1 MIFHS
6 HVCMKHLDDQFYLD
20 KILDGDPASYAF
32 LVNKYKDM
40 VYSIAIKIL
49 RDADDAQ
56 DLAQECFI
64 TAYQQLHKYQGRS
77 KFSTWLY
84 TIVYRAAVTQLRQ
97 NKLDTTFIG
106 DSVNEVS
113 DSANNQF
120 DQLQSKQV
128 GQQVRIAI
136 DRLPQTE
143 ALLVTLY
150 YINDLPIKEIQEIT
164 GLFKSNIKIKLFRA
178 RKKLERELA
187 FLLDDKMKVSNEQ
200 E

>member
-1 MIFHS
+1 
-6 HVCMKHLDDQFYLD
+6 
-20 KILDGDPASYAF
+20 
-32 LVNKYKDM
+32 M

-49 RDADDAQ
+49 RDADEAQ

-84 TIVYRAAVTQLRQ
+84 TIVYRASVTQLRR

-113 DSANNQF
+113 DGADSQF

-136 DRLPQTE
+136 DSLPQTE

-150 YINDLPIKEIQEIT
+150 YINDLPIKEIEEIT
-164 GLFKSNIKIKLFRA
+164 GLSKPNIKIKLFRA
-178 RKKLERELA
+178 RKKLEHELG
-187 FLLDDKMKVSNEQ
+187 FLLDDEKKVNNEQ
-200 E
+200 A

>member
-1 MIFHS
+1 
-6 HVCMKHLDDQFYLD
+6 MKHIDDQFYLD
-20 KILDGDPASYAF
+20 KILNGDPASYAF

-49 RDADDAQ
+49 RDADDAK

-106 DSVNEVS
+106 DIVNDVS
-113 DSANNQF
+113 DSAHNQF

-164 GLFKSNIKIKLFRA
+164 GLSKPNIKIKLFRA
-178 RKKLERELA
+178 RKKLEHELA

>member
-1 MIFHS
+1 
-6 HVCMKHLDDQFYLD
+6 MKHLEDQFYLD
-20 KILDGDPASYAF
+20 KILNGDPASYAF

-64 TAYQQLHKYQGRS
+64 TAYQQLHKYQGRA

-120 DQLQSKQV
+120 DQLQSKQE

-136 DRLPQTE
+136 DKLPQTE

-164 GLFKSNIKIKLFRA
+164 DLSKANIKIKLFRA
-178 RKKLERELA
+178 RKKLENELA

>member
-1 MIFHS
+1 
-6 HVCMKHLDDQFYLD
+6 
-20 KILDGDPASYAF
+20 
-32 LVNKYKDM
+32 M

-106 DSVNEVS
+106 DSANEVS
-113 DSANNQF
+113 DGAINQF

-128 GQQVRIAI
+128 GQQVRLAI
-136 DRLPQTE
+136 DKLPQTE

-150 YINDLPIKEIQEIT
+150 YINDLPIKEMQEIT
-164 GLFKSNIKIKLFRA
+164 GLSKPNIKIKLFRA
-178 RKKLERELA
+178 RKKLEHELA

>member
-1 MIFHS
+1 
-6 HVCMKHLDDQFYLD
+6 MKHIEDQFYLN
-20 KILDGDPASYAF
+20 KVLSGDPASYAF
-32 LVNKYKDM
+32 LVNRYKDM
-40 VYSIAIKIL
+40 VYSIALKIL

-84 TIVYRAAVTQLRQ
+84 TIAYRAAVTQLRQ
-97 NKLDTTFIG
+97 NKLNTTFMG
-106 DSVNEVS
+106 DSINEVS
-113 DSANNQF
+113 DNTGNHF
-120 DQLQSKQV
+120 EQLQSKQV
-128 GQQVRIAI
+128 GRQVRNAI

-150 YINDLPIKEIQEIT
+150 YINDLPVKEIQEIT
-164 GLFKSNIKIKLFRA
+164 GLSTPNIKIKLFRA
-178 RKKLERELA
+178 RKKLAQQLA

>member
-1 MIFHS
+1 
-6 HVCMKHLDDQFYLD
+6 MKHIEDQFYLD
-20 KILDGDPASYAF
+20 KILNGDPASYAF

-106 DSVNEVS
+106 DNVNEVS
-113 DSANNQF
+113 DSALNQF

-128 GQQVRIAI
+128 GKQVRIAI
-136 DRLPQTE
+136 DKLPQTE

-164 GLFKSNIKIKLFRA
+164 GFSKPNIKIKLFRA
-178 RKKLERELA
+178 RKKLEHELA

>member
-1 MIFHS
+1 
-6 HVCMKHLDDQFYLD
+6 MKHLDDQFYLD
-20 KILDGDPASYAF
+20 KILKGDPASYAV

>member
-1 MIFHS
+1 M
-6 HVCMKHLDDQFYLD
+6 VYMKYADDQFYLD
-20 KILDGDPASYAF
+20 KIKNGDVASYAN

-49 RDADDAQ
+49 RDADDAN

-84 TIVYRAAVTQLRQ
+84 AITYHAAVTRLRC
-97 NKLDTTFIG
+97 NRLDTVSVG
-106 DSVNEVS
+106 DAGLEIP
-113 DSANNQF
+113 DSAANQF
-120 DQLQSKQV
+120 DRLQSKQV

-136 DRLPQTE
+136 DRLPQTD
-143 ALLVTLY
+143 ALLVTLH

-164 GLFKSNIKIKLFRA
+164 GLSKPNIKIKLFRA
-178 RKKLERELA
+178 RRKLEHELA
-187 FLLDDKMKVSNEQ
+187 FLLNDEMKASNER
-200 E
+200 

>member
-1 MIFHS
+1 
-6 HVCMKHLDDQFYLD
+6 MKHLEDQVYLD
-20 KILDGDPASYAF
+20 KILNGDPASYAV

-106 DSVNEVS
+106 DSANEVS
-113 DSANNQF
+113 DGAINQF

-128 GQQVRIAI
+128 GQQVRLAI
-136 DRLPQTE
+136 DKLPQTE

-150 YINDLPIKEIQEIT
+150 YINDLPIKEMQEIT
-164 GLFKSNIKIKLFRA
+164 GLSKPNIKIKLFRA
-178 RKKLERELA
+178 RKKLEHELA

>member
-1 MIFHS
+1 
-6 HVCMKHLDDQFYLD
+6 MKHIDDQFYLD
-20 KILDGDPASYAF
+20 KILNGDPASYAF
-32 LVNKYKDM
+32 LVNRYKDM

-97 NKLDTTFIG
+97 NKLNTITIDDG
-106 DSVNEVS
+106 VNEVS
-113 DSANNQF
+113 DGNGSPF
-120 DQLQSKQV
+120 DQLRSKQV
-128 GQQVRIAI
+128 GQQVRSAI
-136 DRLPQTE
+136 DKLPETE

-150 YINDLPIKEIQEIT
+150 YINDLPVKEIQEIT
-164 GLFKSNIKIKLFRA
+164 GLSNPNIKIKLFRA
-178 RKKLERELA
+178 RKKLEHQLA
-187 FLLDDKMKVSNEQ
+187 FLLDDKLKVNNE
-200 E
+200 

>member
-1 MIFHS
+1 
-6 HVCMKHLDDQFYLD
+6 MKHLDEQVYLD
-20 KILDGDPASYAF
+20 KILNGDPASYAF

-49 RDADDAQ
+49 RDADEAQ
-56 DLAQECFI
+56 DIAQECFI
-64 TAYQQLHKYQGRS
+64 TAYQQLHKYQRRS

-84 TIVYRAAVTQLRQ
+84 TIVYRAAVTQLRR

-106 DSVNEVS
+106 DSVNEVL
-113 DSANNQF
+113 DNGNNQF
-120 DQLQSKQV
+120 DQLQAKQV

-136 DRLPQTE
+136 DRLPPTE

-150 YINDLPIKEIQEIT
+150 YINDLPVKEIQEIT
-164 GLFKSNIKIKLFRA
+164 GLSKANIKIKLFRA
-178 RKKLERELA
+178 RKKLETELA
-187 FLLDDKMKVSNEQ
+187 FLLDDEKKLSNEQ

>member
-1 MIFHS
+1 M
-6 HVCMKHLDDQFYLD
+6 CMKHIDDQFYLD
-20 KILDGDPASYAF
+20 KILNGDPASYAF

-84 TIVYRAAVTQLRQ
+84 TIVYRAAVTQLRG

-106 DSVNEVS
+106 DSVNDVS

-136 DRLPQTE
+136 DKLPQTE

-164 GLFKSNIKIKLFRA
+164 GLSKPNVKIKLFRA
-178 RKKLERELA
+178 RKKLENELS

-200 E
+200 K

>member
-1 MIFHS
+1 
-6 HVCMKHLDDQFYLD
+6 MKHLDDQFYLD
-20 KILDGDPASYAF
+20 KILNGDPASYAF

-97 NKLDTTFIG
+97 NKLETAFIG

-113 DSANNQF
+113 DSAGNQF

-136 DRLPQTE
+136 DKLPQTE

-164 GLFKSNIKIKLFRA
+164 GLSKPNIKIKLFRA
-178 RKKLERELA
+178 RKKLEHELA

>member
-1 MIFHS
+1 
-6 HVCMKHLDDQFYLD
+6 MKHLDDQFYLD
-20 KILDGDPASYAF
+20 KILNGDPASYAF

-49 RDADDAQ
+49 RDGDDAQ

-97 NKLDTTFIG
+97 HKLNTTFIG

-113 DSANNQF
+113 DGAGNQF

-136 DRLPQTE
+136 DKLPQTE

-164 GLFKSNIKIKLFRA
+164 GLSKPNIKIKLFRA
-178 RKKLERELA
+178 RKKLEHELA
-187 FLLDDKMKVSNEQ
+187 FLLDDKIKVSNEQ

>member
-1 MIFHS
+1 
-6 HVCMKHLDDQFYLD
+6 
-20 KILDGDPASYAF
+20 
-32 LVNKYKDM
+32 M

-64 TAYQQLHKYQGRS
+64 TAYQQLRKYQGRS

-128 GQQVRIAI
+128 WQQVRIAI
-136 DRLPQTE
+136 DKLPQTE

-164 GLFKSNIKIKLFRA
+164 GLSKPNVKIKLFRA
-178 RKKLERELA
+178 RKKLEHELA

>member
-1 MIFHS
+1 MHTE
-6 HVCMKHLDDQFYLD
+6 DQFYLD
-20 KILDGDPASYAF
+20 KILNGDPASYAF

-64 TAYQQLHKYQGRS
+64 IAYQQLHKYQGRA

-84 TIVYRAAVTQLRQ
+84 TITYRAAVTQLRQ

-113 DSANNQF
+113 DKANSQF

-136 DRLPQTE
+136 DKLSQME

-150 YINDLPIKEIQEIT
+150 YINDLPIKEIEEIT
-164 GLFKSNIKIKLFRA
+164 GLSKPNIKIKLFRA
-178 RKKLERELA
+178 RKKLENELA
-187 FLLDDKMKVSNEQ
+187 FLLEDKMKVSNEQ

>member
-1 MIFHS
+1 M
-6 HVCMKHLDDQFYLD
+6 CMKHIDDQFYLD
-20 KILDGDPASYAF
+20 KILNGDPASYAF

-84 TIVYRAAVTQLRQ
+84 TIVYRAAVTQLRG

-106 DSVNEVS
+106 DSVNDVS

-136 DRLPQTE
+136 DKLPQTE

-164 GLFKSNIKIKLFRA
+164 GLSKPNVKIKLFRA
-178 RKKLERELA
+178 RKKLENELS
-187 FLLDDKMKVSNEQ
+187 FLLDDKMNGNNEQ
-200 E
+200 K

>member
-1 MIFHS
+1 
-6 HVCMKHLDDQFYLD
+6 MKHIEDQFYLD
-20 KILDGDPASYAF
+20 KILNGDPASYAF

-49 RDADDAQ
+49 RDPDDAQ

-113 DSANNQF
+113 DGANNQF

-128 GQQVRIAI
+128 GQQVRIVI

-164 GLFKSNIKIKLFRA
+164 GLSKPNIKIKLFRA
-178 RKKLERELA
+178 RKKLEHELA

>member
-1 MIFHS
+1 MMHTE
-6 HVCMKHLDDQFYLD
+6 DQFYLD
-20 KILDGDPASYAF
+20 KILNGDPASYAF

-49 RDADDAQ
+49 RDPDDAQ

-113 DSANNQF
+113 DGANNQF

-128 GQQVRIAI
+128 GQQVRIVI
-136 DRLPQTE
+136 DKLPQTE

-164 GLFKSNIKIKLFRA
+164 GLSKPNIKIKLFRA
-178 RKKLERELA
+178 RKKLEHELA

>member
-1 MIFHS
+1 
-6 HVCMKHLDDQFYLD
+6 MKHIDDQFYLD
-20 KILDGDPASYAF
+20 KILNGDPASYAF

-40 VYSIAIKIL
+40 VYSIANKIL

-84 TIVYRAAVTQLRQ
+84 TIVYRAAVTQLRG
-97 NKLDTTFIG
+97 KRLDTTFISDG
-106 DSVNEVS
+106 TNEIS
-113 DSANNQF
+113 DGGGNQF

-128 GQQVRIAI
+128 GQHVRIAI
-136 DRLPQTE
+136 NKLPQTE

-150 YINDLPIKEIQEIT
+150 YIHDLPVKEIEEIT
-164 GLFKSNIKIKLFRA
+164 GLSKANIKIKLFRA
-178 RKKLERELA
+178 RKKLEGELA
-187 FLLDDKMKVSNEQ
+187 FLLDDEMKLSNEQ
-200 E
+200 AR